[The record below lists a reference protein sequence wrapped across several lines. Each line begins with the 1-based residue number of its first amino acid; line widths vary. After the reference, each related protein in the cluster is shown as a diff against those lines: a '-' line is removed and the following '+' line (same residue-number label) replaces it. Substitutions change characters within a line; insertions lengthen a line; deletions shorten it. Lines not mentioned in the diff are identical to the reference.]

1 MSLNER
7 QMRMKREAE
16 DRMKALEELEVEAKR
31 SKEQKNDKKL
41 ELR

>member
-1 MSLNER
+1 
-7 QMRMKREAE
+7 MRMKREAE

-31 SKEQKNDKKL
+31 SKELKNDKKL